1 MISNLKPSTQQF
13 LDNLNQISQNMITAQ
28 RQITTGLKVTQVS
41 DAPDSVSLLLE
52 AHAGLATT
60 QQTLSNLNR
69 VTVEVNAGES
79 ALENAVTLFDQA
91 QTYAAQGATS
101 TQTAAGNL
109 TLSQQINTLLGQF
122 AGLAD
127 TRVENRYIFA
137 GDLDQQV
144 PYTYTAGQTPPI
156 STYGGSASTR
166 QTADA
171 SGNTFPVAL
180 TAQQVFDSSDP
191 TTNVFTTLENLS
203 TALASNDT
211 ATIQT
216 VLNGL
221 PKVAQY
227 LNTQLAFYGNTQ
239 NRLAAATTDAQNLQT
254 QQQAQVANLQDAD
267 TTQSILELTQ
277 TQTQQQ
283 AALQSEA
290 QLPRQSLFN
299 FLG

>member
-1 MISNLKPSTQQF
+1 MITNLKPSTQEF
-13 LDNLNQISQNMITAQ
+13 LDNLNRISQSMIDAQ
-28 RQITTGLKVTQVS
+28 RRVSTGLKITQVS
-41 DAPDSVSLLLE
+41 DAPDSISLLLE

-91 QTYAAQGATS
+91 QTYAAQGANS
-101 TQTAAGNL
+101 AQSAASNL
-109 TLSQQINTLLGQF
+109 TLSQQIDTLLQQF
-122 AGLAD
+122 VGIAD

-137 GDLDQQV
+137 GDLDQQI
-144 PYTYTAGQTPPI
+144 PYTYTAGQNPPL
-156 STYGGSASTR
+156 SAYGGSPSTR

-180 TAQQVFDSSDP
+180 TAEQIFDSSDP

-203 TALASNDT
+203 AALAANDT
-211 ATIQT
+211 TAIQNA
-216 VLNGL
+216 LQDL

-239 NRLAAATTDAQNLQT
+239 NRLAAATTNAQNLQT
-254 QQQAQVANLQDAD
+254 QQQTQVANLQDAD
-267 TTQSILELTQ
+267 LAQAILELTQ
-277 TQTQQQ
+277 AQTQQQ

-299 FLG
+299 FIG

>member
-1 MISNLKPSTQQF
+1 MISNLKPSTQEF

-41 DAPDSVSLLLE
+41 DAPDSISLLLE

-91 QTYAAQGATS
+91 QTDAAQGATS
-101 TQTAAGNL
+101 TQTAAGNA
-109 TLSQQINTLLGQF
+109 TLAQQVNTLIQQF
-122 AGLAD
+122 VGLAD
-127 TRVENRYIFA
+127 TTVENRYIFA
-137 GDLDQQV
+137 GDQDQQA
-144 PYTYTAGQTPPI
+144 PYTYTAGQTPPV
-156 STYGGSASTR
+156 STYGGSSSTR
-166 QTADA
+166 QAADA
-171 SGNTFPVAL
+171 NGNTFPVAL
-180 TAQQVFDSSDP
+180 TAQQIFDSTDP
-191 TTNVFTTLENLS
+191 TTNVLTTLQNLS

-211 ATIQT
+211 ATIQS
-216 VLNGL
+216 VLNGM

-227 LNTQLAFYGNTQ
+227 LNTELSFYGNTQ
-239 NRLAAATTDAQNLQT
+239 DRLAAATTDAQNLQV
-254 QQQAQVANLQDAD
+254 QQQTQVANLQNAD
-267 TTQSILELTQ
+267 MTQSILELTQ
-277 TQTQQQ
+277 AQTQQQ

-290 QLPRQSLFN
+290 QIPRQSLFN

>member
-1 MISNLKPSTQQF
+1 MITNLKPSTQEF
-13 LDNLNQISQNMITAQ
+13 LNNLNQISQAMINAQ

-41 DAPDSVSLLLE
+41 DAPDSISLLLE

-109 TLSQQINTLLGQF
+109 TLSQQVNTLLQQF
-122 AGLAD
+122 VGLTD
-127 TRVENRYIFA
+127 SKVENRYIFA
-137 GDLDQQV
+137 GDQDQQI
-144 PYTYTAGQTPPI
+144 PYTYTAGNNPPV
-156 STYGGSASTR
+156 SAYAGSASTR
-166 QTADA
+166 QAADA

-180 TAQQVFDSSDP
+180 TAQQVFDSADP

-203 TALASNDT
+203 AALASNNT
-211 ATIQT
+211 TTIQT
-216 VLNGL
+216 VLDGM

-239 NRLAAATTDAQNLQT
+239 NRLAAATTSAQNLLT

-267 TTQSILELTQ
+267 MTQSILELTQ
-277 TQTQQQ
+277 AQTQQQ

-290 QLPRQSLFN
+290 QIPRQSLFN